1 VRAAVGV
8 AAVLLVSLIVSRFV
22 LEWLIE
28 YDWPIA
34 VYFAISVLIGYGP
47 CVLWCIF
54 AARQW
59 GTGRFADDTGAHIR
73 WSDIGWGPLVWVTAV
88 GGEVAAIVLIQAF
101 DIPLTSNTEGISD
114 LDLDRTY
121 VISLLLTTL
130 VAAPLVEEL
139 VFRGVMLR
147 GLRSRLPVVAAV
159 TVQGLVF
166 GLAHV
171 DPGRGSGN
179 VGLVLILSTVGIVFG
194 AAAYLIGRIGPTV
207 VAHAIL
213 NAIVMIVVLT
223 S

>member
-1 VRAAVGV
+1 
-8 AAVLLVSLIVSRFV
+8 
-22 LEWLIE
+22 
-28 YDWPIA
+28 
-34 VYFAISVLIGYGP
+34 
-47 CVLWCIF
+47 
-54 AARQW
+54 
-59 GTGRFADDTGAHIR
+59 
-73 WSDIGWGPLVWVTAV
+73 
-88 GGEVAAIVLIQAF
+88 
-101 DIPLTSNTEGISD
+101 
-114 LDLDRTY
+114 
-121 VISLLLTTL
+121 
-130 VAAPLVEEL
+130 
-139 VFRGVMLR
+139 
-147 GLRSRLPVVAAV
+147 VAAV